1 MNFSSRR
8 AFLQR
13 SGLLGAGA
21 LVSGPLVYAARALSA
36 GGEGKYLE
44 ARAFFSMSTVIE
56 VIAAGENRGKLPL
69 ACEAAFRECL
79 KVDRAMNFYG
89 PQSELTRLNEFAAAG
104 KWVEVSP
111 PLLSVLREAKQVYEK
126 SEGAFDPTVGSSVLL
141 FRSARQKNEWP
152 SEEEIEKNRE
162 GVGFSSIE
170 IDEPNRRI
178 RFGKKDA
185 LVDLSGIAKGYAV
198 DEAVRAMREAG
209 ASGGIVNAGG
219 NLFVFGPAI
228 EKLPPV
234 FIQDPFD
241 SEKILRAVAVLE
253 EGLATSGDYEQGV
266 LVQGRPCSHLLDP
279 ATGRPC
285 GSDIGSASARAES
298 AMRAD
303 AWSSALYVRPE
314 LARKRAVESFLVL
327 APAKTLASSGF

>member
-8 AFLQR
+8 AFLKR
-13 SGLLGAGA
+13 SGLVGAGV
-21 LVSGPLVYAARALSA
+21 LFSGPLVGAARALSA

-44 ARAFFSMSTVIE
+44 ARAFYSMSTVIE
-56 VIAAGENRGKLPL
+56 VVAVGERREKLPT
-69 ACEAAFRECL
+69 ACEAAFRECG

-89 PQSELTRLNEFAAAG
+89 PQSELTRLNELAATG
-104 KWVEVSP
+104 KWIEVSP
-111 PLLSVLREAKQVYEK
+111 PLLAVLREAKKVYED

-152 SEEEIEKNRE
+152 SEEEIEKSRK
-162 GVGFSSIE
+162 GLRFFSVE
-170 IDEPNRRI
+170 IDEPNRRV
-178 RFGKKDA
+178 RFGNKGT
-185 LVDLSGIAKGYAV
+185 LLDLSGIAKGYAV

-234 FIQDPFD
+234 SIQDPFD
-241 SEKILRAVAVLE
+241 PEKNLRTLAILE

-285 GSDIGSASARAES
+285 ESGIGSASARAQT

-303 AWSSALYVRPE
+303 AWSSALYIRPE
-314 LARKRAVESFLVL
+314 LARKRAVASFLVL